1 MVGAVDVAAVD
12 ADGRAGEFDV
22 LTLGDARHGQFDVFG
37 DPVGGQPR
45 VEARRTGRR
54 RLGVPAVHRRLV
66 GLPPRP
72 DPGDP
77 LDRERVPGRGTGI
90 DSGQVVGERC
100 RARSQPHRE
109 IRIGARMG
117 DVARAGGDGVADR
130 EVGPTMDV
138 GHVFDEGR
146 DVPTRAGVDRR
157 VDRTTAVGRR
167 HAIGVGPQ
175 MTDVGGDTQWRVHG
189 PTVAV
194 PADSLNGMS
203 PLEALAADARG
214 SSASEPIISIT
225 PEAIDQ
231 LRELRDDEAEA
242 EKLGLRLAIASA
254 PGEDFRYDLSFDE
267 YLKAAF
273 TDEVRTHDGLKVIIP
288 GNDVELLEGATLDYT
303 STQGLVIR
311 NPNRPRPPMVEGLTS
326 DDALSAEIE
335 AMVAADVNPAL
346 AADGGFVTY
355 VGHDGAGT
363 AYLTM
368 GGGCHGCSMS
378 KMTMLEGVQTM
389 LVEAIDEIER
399 VKDLTDHATGENPFY
414 S

>member
-1 MVGAVDVAAVD
+1 MLSD
-12 ADGRAGEFDV
+12 RV
-22 LTLGDARHGQFDVFG
+22 L
-37 DPVGGQPR
+37 
-45 VEARRTGRR
+45 
-54 RLGVPAVHRRLV
+54 
-66 GLPPRP
+66 
-72 DPGDP
+72 
-77 LDRERVPGRGTGI
+77 RG
-90 DSGQVVGERC
+90 
-100 RARSQPHRE
+100 
-109 IRIGARMG
+109 
-117 DVARAGGDGVADR
+117 
-130 EVGPTMDV
+130 
-138 GHVFDEGR
+138 
-146 DVPTRAGVDRR
+146 
-157 VDRTTAVGRR
+157 
-167 HAIGVGPQ
+167 
-175 MTDVGGDTQWRVHG
+175 VHG

-242 EKLGLRLAIASA
+242 DKLGLRLAIASA

-346 AADGGFVTY
+346 AAHGGFVTY
-355 VGHDGAGT
+355 VGHDGDGT

-378 KMTMLEGVQTM
+378 KMTMLDGVQTM

-414 S
+414 SLIARRQRVAGWLTRFRRRSGGTVFGGSLRGGSSLITRAVIAAISATARSNTS